1 MKNVKKIMGL
11 ALTLVLGLTA
21 VGCSSTSSSSSS
33 SASSEGKDSGVKE
46 ITMASTYSL
55 DETGFLADTLK
66 TFEEENGVKVNVVA
80 RGTGEAIELG
90 KTGDADILFVH
101 AKSKEEEFIKEGYGV
116 DRTEIMYNYFVVL
129 GPKGGEHNEK
139 ISKLN
144 VVDAFKYIADNNL
157 VFLSRGDQSGTL
169 VKELSIWKEAGI
181 ETPDFSNYNESGKGQ
196 AETVKMAS
204 EMGGYVITDKAT
216 YLSNKDNLDLEIVIG
231 EDETLKNVYSVV
243 RIKDIDDETKAI
255 TDKLVEFYSSDEMKD
270 TIREYGKDKYG
281 EPLYFVI
288 GE

>member
-11 ALTLVLGLTA
+11 ALKLVLGLTA

-157 VFLSRGDQSGTL
+157 VFLSRGDQSGTH

>member
-157 VFLSRGDQSGTL
+157 VFLSRGDQSGTH

-216 YLSNKDNLDLEIVIG
+216 YLSNKDDLDLEIVIG

>member
-1 MKNVKKIMGL
+1 MKNIKKIMGL
-11 ALTLVLGLTA
+11 ALTLVLGLTV
-21 VGCSSTSSSSSS
+21 VGCSSSNSSSSSS
-33 SASSEGKDSGVKE
+33 SSEAKDSEVKE

-129 GPKGGEHNEK
+129 GPKDGEHNEE

-144 VVDAFKYIADNNL
+144 VVDAFKYIADNDL
-157 VFLSRGDQSGTL
+157 VFLSRGDQSGTH

-231 EDETLKNVYSVV
+231 EDDTLKNVYSVL

-255 TDKLVEFYSSDEMKD
+255 TDKLVEFYASDDMKE

-281 EPLYFVI
+281 EALYFVI

>member
-1 MKNVKKIMGL
+1 MGL

-66 TFEEENGVKVNVVA
+66 TFEEENGVKGNVVA

-157 VFLSRGDQSGTL
+157 VFLSRGDQSGTH

>member
-1 MKNVKKIMGL
+1 MKNIKKIMGL
-11 ALTLVLGLTA
+11 VLTLVLGLTA
-21 VGCSSTSSSSSS
+21 VGCSSSSSSS
-33 SASSEGKDSGVKE
+33 SASSEAKDSGVKE
-46 ITMASTYSL
+46 IIMASTYSL

-66 TFEEENGVKVNVVA
+66 TFEEENGVKVNVVP

-90 KTGDADILFVH
+90 KSGDADILFVH

-139 ISKLN
+139 ISELG
-144 VVDAFKYIADNNL
+144 VVDAFKYIADNDL
-157 VFLSRGDQSGTL
+157 VFLSRGDQSGTH

-216 YLSNKDNLDLEIVIG
+216 YLSNKDDLDLEIVIG

-255 TDKLVEFYSSDEMKD
+255 TDKLVEFYASDEMKD

-281 EPLYFVI
+281 EALYFVI

>member
-1 MKNVKKIMGL
+1 MGL

-157 VFLSRGDQSGTL
+157 MRL
-169 VKELSIWKEAGI
+169 
-181 ETPDFSNYNESGKGQ
+181 
-196 AETVKMAS
+196 
-204 EMGGYVITDKAT
+204 
-216 YLSNKDNLDLEIVIG
+216 
-231 EDETLKNVYSVV
+231 
-243 RIKDIDDETKAI
+243 
-255 TDKLVEFYSSDEMKD
+255 
-270 TIREYGKDKYG
+270 
-281 EPLYFVI
+281 
-288 GE
+288 